1 MENLLLELLAS
12 LNTSDTIEVGSGEID
27 RRIGFILEELD
38 SVMGLLENMELVL
51 ELSLC
56 EFELEFG
63 GYRLESD
70 EKCADLELL
79 RSSIFLEL
87 GASKLCLFIR
97 QTKPESLTEV
107 CLK

>member
-12 LNTSDTIEVGSGEID
+12 LNISDTIEVGSGEID

-38 SVMGLLENMELVL
+38 SDLGLLGNMELVL
-51 ELSLC
+51 ELPLR
-56 EFELEFG
+56 EFELEL

-79 RSSIFLEL
+79 RSSVFLEL